1 MGNLIT
7 KIIQTSIQINGK
19 LQFSHVWDGET
30 SENFIHCFKCKINV
44 FQIRIFEGITLLLF
58 IIYGFI
64 KIKVLS
70 TMLFFHDSGKFLDF
84 SKQRPWVRA
93 PVSAESGNNL
103 PYLGK
108 PDTFYKRLQVGVN
121 SFIP

>member
-1 MGNLIT
+1 MGNLTT

-30 SENFIHCFKCKINV
+30 SENFIHCFSVKINV

-84 SKQRPWVRA
+84 SKRRLWVR
-93 PVSAESGNNL
+93 VL
-103 PYLGK
+103 
-108 PDTFYKRLQVGVN
+108 V
-121 SFIP
+121 